1 MPFYKITYR
10 QGKTRLNKVIEAP
23 NRNKA
28 LLAFNNLEHGIVVD
42 IQESLEPLTS
52 RWDKSVGKYKNP
64 IKNKKVRQEE
74 YIAFLDQLATM
85 LDAGMPVNGCL
96 EQCIE
101 DTNDK
106 SIKAIFTNVLADIE
120 SGQSLTQST
129 QKYRVQLS
137 NLSIS
142 LFNLGEQTGT
152 LANSIMQL
160 SEILTQIHENRQ
172 KFKKATRYPLF
183 IIIAMAIAFS
193 VVITFVV
200 PQFKSFFE
208 QSGLELPLP
217 TKALLWTES
226 YLTNY
231 GLYTLGGIFLI
242 VFFITYM
249 YKKSSTW
256 KFQAD
261 KIILK
266 IYIIGKVTYFAMIG
280 RFVYL
285 FEVLADAG
293 IPMLD
298 AIEIAKSVV
307 DNSFIRSRLDL
318 INSAVEDGKTLTQGF
333 RDSEQ
338 FENMVVQM
346 VQAGESSGSLGK
358 MLSKV
363 NRIYTN
369 KYNYIIDNIA
379 TLIEPLLIAAIACF
393 VLVLAL
399 GIFLPMWSM
408 VDLAG

>member
-10 QGKTRLNKVIEAP
+10 QGKTRLNKVIEASSK
-23 NRNKA
+23 NKA
-28 LLAFNNLEHGIVVD
+28 LLAFNNLEQGIIID
-42 IQESLEPLTS
+42 IQESLEPIS
-52 RWDKSVGKYKNP
+52 SKWEKSIGKYKNP
-64 IKNKKVRQEE
+64 IKNKKVKQED
-74 YIAFLDQLATM
+74 YIAFLDQLSTM
-85 LDAGMPVNGCL
+85 LDAGMPVNGSL
-96 EQCIE
+96 QQCVE
-101 DTNDK
+101 DTRDK

-129 QKYRVQLS
+129 TKYKTQLS

-152 LANSIMQL
+152 LSKSIMQL
-160 SEILTQIHENRQ
+160 SDILSQIYENRQ
-172 KFKKATRYPLF
+172 KFKKATRYPIT
-183 IIIAMAIAFS
+183 IIIAMIIAFS
-193 VVITFVV
+193 AVITLVV

-217 TKALLWTES
+217 TRALLWTES
-226 YLTNY
+226 FITNY
-231 GLYTLGGIFLI
+231 GLYLLGGIICLI
-242 VFFITYM
+242 IFMNYM
-249 YKKSSTW
+249 YKKSSNW

-266 IYIIGKVTYFAMIG
+266 IYIIGKITYYSMIG
-280 RFVYL
+280 RFIYL

-293 IPMLD
+293 IPMID
-298 AIEIAKSVV
+298 SIEIAKSVV
-307 DNSFIRSRLDL
+307 DNSYIRSRLNL
-318 INSAVEDGKTLTQGF
+318 IDSAVEDGKTLTQGF
-333 RDSEQ
+333 RDSKQ

-369 KYNYIIDNIA
+369 KYNYIIDNVS
-379 TLIEPLLIAAIACF
+379 TLIEPILIGAIAGF
-393 VLVLAL
+393 VLILAL

-408 VDLAG
+408 IDLAG